1 MVKVFVKLRYRPESS
16 GTVLVISAEDRM
28 KGVVPTVR
36 STPEA
41 AKCKG
46 HPMVTSN
53 PKDQGKANSSNK
65 EHFSAVARR
74 APKPVVQNYLPPH
87 IEEEVKPRSKNKRGW
102 VDRNG
107 NPLPDAPPR
116 KKSIINI
123 IQEKEAQEEKKA
135 KKRAQAKEK
144 RNRTIQAKKM
154 KKNEEKIEFGLL
166 RKLVY
171 VLAILSPDLH
181 PLSERCWPY

>member
-1 MVKVFVKLRYRPESS
+1 MVKAFFKLRYRPESS

-28 KGVVPTVR
+28 KDVMPTVR

-41 AKCKG
+41 AKCK
-46 HPMVTSN
+46 HPMITPS
-53 PKDQGKANSSNK
+53 PKDQGKSNSSNK
-65 EHFSAVARR
+65 EYFSAVARR
-74 APKPVVQNYLPPH
+74 GPKPAVQNYLPPP
-87 IEEEVKPRSKNKRGW
+87 IEEEVKPRNKNERGW

-123 IQEKEAQEEKKA
+123 IEEKEAQEEKKA
-135 KKRAQAKEK
+135 KKKAQAKEK
-144 RNRTIQAKKM
+144 RNRTIQAKKK
-154 KKNEEKIEFGLL
+154 KKNEKLEFGLL